1 MDRGSSVARSVVTIS
16 AGVVVHAAIA
26 VPVLPPIR
34 HRAPVTSR
42 LSNVQ
47 PCRRHSCHRRD
58 SSMLSPSSSLLP
70 FPLLVPERRGSSG
83 HRRRRRRPCHRN
95 DSPAAAVAIPAVVS
109 AVNRHPARSGRAAR
123 IWRSP
128 LPPSLSLPPQG
139 LALVV
144 AFAIPAAVPAISC
157 RHPGHLP

>member
-1 MDRGSSVARSVVTIS
+1 MGLRISVPAVSVVTIS
-16 AGVVVHAAIA
+16 AGVVVLAAIA

-70 FPLLVPERRGSSG
+70 FRSIVPERRISG
-83 HRRRRRRPCHRN
+83 HRRRRRPLPPH
-95 DSPAAAVAIPAVVS
+95 DSRARAIPPS
-109 AVNRHPARSGRAAR
+109 FRRNRHPPDPAGGA